1 MNLLGLIFRGEEKGG
16 WKMKPHS
23 ILTAAA
29 LLALAACGGGA
40 DNQAADA
47 NEAADA
53 GNDSANAAA
62 PALAPAANDQEA
74 DASGAVSGDLTLN
87 RDFMVGRWTEMGDC
101 AMDAAEFRADGSFVF
116 PWGDRVP
123 WQLDGNRL
131 TVTGN
136 QNPFTVTVVDRN
148 SLRVDKGGGSVRTWT
163 RC

>member
-1 MNLLGLIFRGEEKGG
+1 MNPLGLVFRGEDKGG
-16 WKMKPHS
+16 WRMKPFS
-23 ILTAAA
+23 ILAAAA
-29 LLALAACGGGA
+29 LLGLAACGGGGA

-47 NEAADA
+47 NEAADQ

-62 PALAPAANDQEA
+62 APEPAANDQEA
-74 DASGAVSGDLTLN
+74 AADGAASGDLTLN

-101 AMDAAEFRADGSFVF
+101 SDVAEFRADGNFVF
-116 PWGDRVP
+116 PWGDTVP
-123 WQLDGNRL
+123 WQLNGDRL

-148 SLRVDKGGGSVRTWT
+148 TLRVDKGGGSVRNWT